1 MIKIS
6 KLTDYAVVVLTQLS
20 RDHGVHTVSNL
31 AESTGIPAPT
41 VAKLLKPL
49 TNAGLVASHRGTN
62 GGYALNRE
70 PERISVAAIITALEG
85 PIAVTE
91 CVSDAESLCG
101 VERLCPMRGNWEK
114 INRAVRAALEEVTLA
129 DMAVPSPWSLL
140 PAAAGATEQAGT
152 RTGESRG

>member
-6 KLTDYAVVVLTQLS
+6 KLTDYAVVVLTQLG
-20 RDHGVHTVSNL
+20 RDSAVHTVANL

-49 TNAGLVASHRGTN
+49 ATAGLVTSHRGVN
-62 GGYALNRE
+62 GGYMLNHE
-70 PERISVAAIITALEG
+70 PEQISVAAIITALEG

-101 VERLCPMRGNWEK
+101 VETLCPMRGNWEK
-114 INRAVRAALEEVTLA
+114 INRAVRGALEAVTLA
-129 DMAVPSPWSLL
+129 DMAAPSWP
-140 PAAAGATEQAGT
+140 PPPVARTEDRGVAGP
-152 RTGESRG
+152 

>member
-20 RDHGVHTVSNL
+20 RDHGVQTVAHL
-31 AESTGIPAPT
+31 AEASGIPAPT

-49 TNAGLVASHRGTN
+49 TTAGLVASHRGTN

-91 CVSDAESLCG
+91 CVSDTDSLCG

-114 INRAVRAALEEVTLA
+114 INRAVRAALEDVTLA
-129 DMAVPSPWSLL
+129 DMAAPPPWPL
-140 PAAAGATEQAGT
+140 PPTAARATARTET

>member
-20 RDHGVHTVSNL
+20 RDNALHTVADL
-31 AESTGIPAPT
+31 ADATGVPGPT

-49 TNAGLVASHRGTN
+49 TAAGLVASHRGVN
-62 GGYALNRE
+62 GGYSLNHA
-70 PERISVAAIITALEG
+70 PECISVAAIITALEG

-101 VERLCPMRGNWEK
+101 VESLCPMRGNWDK
-114 INRAVRAALEEVTLA
+114 INRAVRRALEEVTLA
-129 DMAVPSPWSLL
+129 DMAAPPSWALP
-140 PAAAGATEQAGT
+140 PAA
-152 RTGESRG
+152 TGRSLENRETGQ

>member
-6 KLTDYAVVVLTQLS
+6 KLTDYAVVVLTQMG
-20 RDHGVHTVSNL
+20 RHGTVHTVSSL

-49 TNAGLVASHRGTN
+49 TAAGLVASHRGVN
-62 GGYALNRE
+62 GGYSLSLA
-70 PERISVAAIITALEG
+70 PEDVTVAAIITALEG

-91 CVSDAESLCG
+91 CVSEADTLCG

-114 INRAVRAALEEVTLA
+114 INRAVRRALEEVTLA
-129 DMAVPSPWSLL
+129 DMAPPPWPLP
-140 PAAAGATEQAGT
+140 PAAL
-152 RTGESRG
+152 TGERTAL